1 MCQCSPP
8 SHPNLFSY
16 DKSIAL
22 QKAGDPRGSTEAYLA
37 ALEAQAKLRSMPIPV
52 GPEVQALPS
61 ELYAL
66 IFRML
71 STQDLL
77 RAARVSRGWRRLTRD
92 ARCAHSLSLL
102 GVYSPLRPSL
112 ICTSSQ
118 DLAGA
123 LPEPVARLLPL

>member
-1 MCQCSPP
+1 MSLGAHLTLPY
-8 SHPNLFSY
+8 SY
-16 DKSIAL
+16 DRSIAL

-37 ALEAQAKLRSMPIPV
+37 ALDAQAKLRSMPIPV

-77 RAARVSRGWRRLTRD
+77 RAAKVSRGWRRLTRD
-92 ARCAHSLSLL
+92 SRCA
-102 GVYSPLRPSL
+102 V
-112 ICTSSQ
+112 
-118 DLAGA
+118 
-123 LPEPVARLLPL
+123 LPLLHTHTVRH